1 MTTSVK
7 TTDVEHDNA
16 ASKISTRRWKF
27 VNLCRKWHPT
37 ANQIFHS
44 NEKSVMK
51 LFSKFHGQSV
61 TNLLETKKPSILL
74 KNCVLTVR
82 MPSLKKIF
90 EKVVKYTY
98 CNLGT

>member
-51 LFSKFHGQSV
+51 LFLKFHGQSV